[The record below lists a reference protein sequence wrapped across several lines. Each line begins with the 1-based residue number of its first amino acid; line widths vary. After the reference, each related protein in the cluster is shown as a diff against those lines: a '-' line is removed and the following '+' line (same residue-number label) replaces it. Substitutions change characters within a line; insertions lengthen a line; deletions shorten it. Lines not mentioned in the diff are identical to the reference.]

1 MDRVI
6 LHCDMNAFYASVELL
21 ARPEL
26 AERPVAVCGD
36 PAARHGI
43 ILAKNERAK
52 AFGVSTAETVWSA
65 RRKCP
70 ELVLLGAHHE
80 KYREYSRLVNDIYC
94 RFTDMVEPF
103 SIDESWLDVTG
114 SGLLFGD
121 GRAIGDRIRETVR
134 GELGLTLSVGVSFNK
149 VFAKMGSEYKKPDAT
164 TVIDRGNYR
173 ELLWPLPVGALF
185 FVGAA
190 TAAKLAG
197 KGVRT
202 IGRLASCDRNAL
214 VSWLGKQGGML
225 HDYANGADESPVR
238 LAEERRRIKS
248 VGNGI
253 TFKRDIRGADE
264 IRTGVTALSD
274 TVAGRL
280 RKYGLKCHSV
290 KVDIKDP
297 YFKTISRQKQLA
309 VATDITE
316 EIIAAAMDL
325 IARAWGKDEPIRL
338 ITVTACNLRGGDEVE
353 QLSFFGAD
361 GVTPD
366 AAGTGRARGER
377 IDRALDGI
385 RRRYGDGAVTFGSI
399 LHNDIG
405 IDPGERSDAA
415 PDGNAPD
422 GNAPSG
428 SFFP

>member
-1 MDRVI
+1 
-6 LHCDMNAFYASVELL
+6 MNAFYASVELL
-21 ARPEL
+21 SRPEL
-26 AERPVAVCGD
+26 AGRPVAVCGD

-43 ILAKNERAK
+43 VLAKNERAK

-65 RRKCP
+65 RKKCP
-70 ELVLLGAHHE
+70 ELVLLRAHHE
-80 KYREYSRLVNDIYC
+80 KYREYCGLINEIYC

-114 SGLLFGD
+114 SGLMFGD
-121 GRAIGDRIRETVR
+121 GLEIGDRIRKTVR
-134 GELGLTLSVGVSFNK
+134 EELGLTLSVGVSFNK

-164 TVIDRGNYR
+164 TAIDRENYR
-173 ELLWPLPVGALF
+173 ELLWPLPVESLF

-202 IGRLASCDRNAL
+202 IGRLASCDRKEL

-225 HDYANGADESPVR
+225 HDYANGADDSPVR

-248 VGNGI
+248 VGSGI
-253 TFKRDIRGADE
+253 TFKRDIANADE
-264 IRTGVTALSD
+264 IRTGVTALAD

-280 RKYGLKCHSV
+280 RKYGLKCRSV

-316 EIIAAAMDL
+316 EIIGAAMDL
-325 IARAWGKDEPIRL
+325 IARAWGKGEPMRL
-338 ITVTACNLRGGDEVE
+338 ITVTACNLQGGDETE
-353 QLSFFGAD
+353 QLSFLGAD

-366 AAGTGRARGER
+366 ASGAGRARGRR
-377 IDRALDGI
+377 IDMAMDGI
-385 RRRYGDGAVTFGSI
+385 RRKYGDGAITFGSI

-405 IDPGERSDAA
+405 IDPGERSDEASNDDAA
-415 PDGNAPD
+415 PGTARSAFDAK
-422 GNAPSG
+422 
-428 SFFP
+428 

>member
-21 ARPEL
+21 SRPEL
-26 AERPVAVCGD
+26 AGRPVAVCGD
-36 PAARHGI
+36 PACRHGI
-43 ILAKNERAK
+43 VLAKNERAK
-52 AFGVSTAETVWSA
+52 AFGVATAETIWSA
-65 RRKCP
+65 RAKCP
-70 ELVLLGAHHE
+70 ELVLLRAHHE
-80 KYREYSRLVNDIYC
+80 KYRAYSGMVNEIYN
-94 RFTDMVEPF
+94 RFTDMAEPF

-134 GELGLTLSVGVSFNK
+134 RELGLTLSVGVSFNK
-149 VFAKMGSEYKKPDAT
+149 VFAKMGSDYKKPDAT

-185 FVGAA
+185 FVGGA

-202 IGRLASCDRNAL
+202 IGRLASCDRNTL
-214 VSWLGKQGGML
+214 VSWIGKQGAML

-238 LAEERRRIKS
+238 FAAERRRIKS

-253 TFKRDIRGADE
+253 TFKRDLRSEDE

-280 RKYGLKCHSV
+280 RKYGLKCRSV

-297 YFKTISRQKQLA
+297 YFKTVSRQKQLA
-309 VATDITE
+309 VATDATD
-316 EIIAAAMDL
+316 EIIEAAMDL
-325 IARAWGKDEPIRL
+325 IKRAWGRDEPIRL
-338 ITVTACNLRGGDEVE
+338 ITVTGGNLQGGDENE
-353 QLSFFGAD
+353 QLSFLGAD
-361 GVTPD
+361 GLTPD
-366 AAGTGRARGER
+366 TAGAGRARSAR
-377 IDRALDGI
+377 IDRAMDSI
-385 RRRYGDGAVTFGSI
+385 RRKYGDGAITFGSI

-405 IDPGERSDAA
+405 IELDERIDEAPGK
-415 PDGNAPD
+415 
-422 GNAPSG
+422 
-428 SFFP
+428 